1 MARFSYEDAENYGGN
16 GGHGFFSLAND
27 KDIAQ
32 VRFMYDNME
41 DVQGYAVHQ
50 VELDGKKRYVN
61 CLREYNQPV
70 DACPFCK
77 AKHVQLAKLFIP
89 VYDIQSGSVKI
100 WERGKK
106 FFGQIS
112 SICSRY
118 AQNEPLCSHVFEIE
132 RNGKKG
138 DTSTTYGIFEV
149 DRDNTVLEDLPEVP
163 EIIGGLVLDKSAD
176 EMEHFLRRGDFPA
189 GDNSGDAGRS
199 AGRTRDDYVEEP
211 VRRRTPANRED
222 TF

>member
-1 MARFSYEDAENYGGN
+1 MARFSYDEVDNYGGN

-27 KDIAQ
+27 KDVAQ
-32 VRFMYDNME
+32 VRFMYDSME

-50 VELDGKKRYVN
+50 IELDGKKRYVN

-77 AKHVQLAKLFIP
+77 SKSVQLAKLFIP
-89 VYDIQSGSVKI
+89 VYDIQSGTVKI

-112 SICSRY
+112 SICGRY

-163 EIIGGLVLDKSAD
+163 EIIGGLVLDKNAD
-176 EMEHFLRRGDFPA
+176 EMEQYLHRGAFPDSSSNNGFSRA
-189 GDNSGDAGRS
+189 SEEA
-199 AGRTRDDYVEEP
+199 TYEEP
-211 VRRRTPANRED
+211 VRRRTPATGRD
-222 TF
+222 AF